1 MLNVVMRVHKADTEQ
16 RIVLALSCLSISTE
30 LHDSHWMDLHEVSHL
45 GFVLKSLD
53 KLFLD

>member
-1 MLNVVMRVHKADTEQ
+1 MRVHKADTEQ
-16 RIVLALSCLSISTE
+16 RKVLALTCLSISTE